1 MKNIKPTYIV
11 DITSCQTANDVI
23 CEFAYAKVEAG
34 LPITMLEYKVS
45 MKSCIDNYK
54 TTEEMIHECFD
65 TAVNKV
71 ATIADK
77 LCGIYTKPNNTEVK
91 KPNVFKRFWNW
102 LTNKK

>member
-1 MKNIKPTYIV
+1 MKNIKPVYVV
-11 DITSCQTANDVI
+11 DITSCKNVNDVI
-23 CEFAYAKVEAG
+23 YMFAYEKVNAG

-45 MKSCIDNYK
+45 IKSCIDNYK
-54 TTEEMIHECFD
+54 TAEEMIQECFD
-65 TAVNKV
+65 TAVSEV

-77 LCGIYTKPNNTEVK
+77 LRRIYTKPNNTEVK

>member
-1 MKNIKPTYIV
+1 MKNIKPTYVV
-11 DITSCQTANDVI
+11 DITSCQTVNDVI
-23 CEFAYAKVEAG
+23 WEFAYAKVEAG

-45 MKSCIDNYK
+45 MKSCVDNYK
-54 TTEEMIHECFD
+54 TAEEMIHECFD

-71 ATIADK
+71 TTIADK
-77 LCGIYTKPNNTEVK
+77 LCGVYTKPNNTEVK

>member
-1 MKNIKPTYIV
+1 MKNIKPVYVV
-11 DITSCQTANDVI
+11 DITSCKNANYM
-23 CEFAYAKVEAG
+23 FAYEKVNAG

-45 MKSCIDNYK
+45 IKSCIDNYK
-54 TTEEMIHECFD
+54 TTEEMIHECIN
-65 TAVNKV
+65 TAVSEV

-91 KPNVFKRFWNW
+91 KTNVFKRFWNW

>member
-34 LPITMLEYKVS
+34 LPITMLEYNVS
-45 MKSCIDNYK
+45 MKSYIDNYK
-54 TTEEMIHECFD
+54 TTEEMIYECFD

-71 ATIADK
+71 ATITDK
-77 LCGIYTKPNNTEVK
+77 LCGVYMKPNNTEVK
-91 KPNVFKRFWNW
+91 KPNAFKRFWNW

>member
-45 MKSCIDNYK
+45 MKSYIDNYK
-54 TTEEMIHECFD
+54 TAEEMINECFD
-65 TAVNKV
+65 TAVNMV
-71 ATIADK
+71 ATITDK
-77 LCGIYTKPNNTEVK
+77 LCGVYTKPNNTEIK

>member
-1 MKNIKPTYIV
+1 MKKIKPTYIV

-23 CEFAYAKVEAG
+23 CEFAYSKVEAG

-65 TAVNKV
+65 TAVDKV

-77 LCGIYTKPNNTEVK
+77 LCGVYTKPNNTEVK

-102 LTNKK
+102 FTNKK

>member
-45 MKSCIDNYK
+45 MKSYIDNYK
-54 TTEEMIHECFD
+54 TAEEMINECFD

-71 ATIADK
+71 ATITDK
-77 LCGIYTKPNNTEVK
+77 LCGVYTKPNNTEIK

-102 LTNKK
+102 LTKKK

>member
-23 CEFAYAKVEAG
+23 CEFAYAKVETG

-54 TTEEMIHECFD
+54 TAEEMIHECFD
-65 TAVNKV
+65 TAVSKV

-77 LCGIYTKPNNTEVK
+77 LCGIYTKQNNTEVK